1 MYYQRGLSLIELMI
15 SLALSCFLLLAVTQ
29 IYLDNKRHYLYQ
41 QNQSG
46 NLENGRFLL
55 MMLEQ
60 HLAKAGYKRHP
71 DMEPEAAFL
80 IEDPDDSSDCSFAAG
95 EAMKYLSSSNTLC
108 LRYQPR
114 DEDERDCAGQLPDSN
129 GDTSYLETAYST
141 TGNAMFTEQFTL
153 ENGSLKCNGQDLV
166 TNVADIHFEFGIDTT
181 GQGQITTYTD
191 SPGGNPILG
200 MRYAILMASEQ
211 KFLESA
217 TDNPAC
223 TQWETLTGNNPCEDQ
238 RLYRIFGSTLALRNL
253 LP

>member
-1 MYYQRGLSLIELMI
+1 
-15 SLALSCFLLLAVTQ
+15 
-29 IYLDNKRHYLYQ
+29 
-41 QNQSG
+41 
-46 NLENGRFLL
+46 
-55 MMLEQ
+55 
-60 HLAKAGYKRHP
+60 
-71 DMEPEAAFL
+71 
-80 IEDPDDSSDCSFAAG
+80 
-95 EAMKYLSSSNTLC
+95 MKYLSSSNTLC

-114 DEDERDCAGQLPDSN
+114 DEDERDCAGQLPTST

-141 TGNAMFTEQFTL
+141 TGNAMFTERFTL
-153 ENGSLKCNGQDLV
+153 ENGSLKCNGQELV

-181 GQGQITTYTD
+181 GQEQISSYTT
-191 SPGGNPILG
+191 SPGTSSILG
-200 MRYAILMASEQ
+200 VRYAILMASEQ